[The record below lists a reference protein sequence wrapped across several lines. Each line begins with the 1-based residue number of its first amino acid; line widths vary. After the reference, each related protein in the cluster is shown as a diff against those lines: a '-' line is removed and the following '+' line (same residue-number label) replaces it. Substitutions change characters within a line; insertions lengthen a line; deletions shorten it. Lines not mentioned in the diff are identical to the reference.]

1 MTDAPTI
8 KRRGFM
14 LVLSSPSGAG
24 KTAISHRILET
35 EPNMTLSVS
44 VTTRPA
50 RPGETNGKDYFFV
63 DVPTFEGM
71 LQRNEFLENAR
82 FCDNLYGTPREP
94 VRKALEEGKDI
105 LFDIDWQ
112 GTQQIAENARE
123 DLVSVFVL
131 PPSMNELERRLFSRG
146 QDSEEVVRK
155 RMSIAAAEM
164 SHWNEYDYVI
174 VNVNFEESV
183 KNVRSI
189 IQAERLKRS
198 RQVGLAGF
206 VNGMRSETA

>member
-1 MTDAPTI
+1 MSESI

-24 KTAISHRILET
+24 KTAIAHRILET
-35 EPNMTLSVS
+35 EDNMSLSVS
-44 VTTRPA
+44 VTTRHP
-50 RPGETNGKDYFFV
+50 RPGEVNGKDYFFV
-63 DVPTFEGM
+63 DRPTFDGM
-71 LQRNEFLENAR
+71 VQRDEFLEHAE
-82 FCDNLYGTPREP
+82 FCGNCYGTPREP

-105 LFDIDWQ
+105 LFDIEWQ

-131 PPSMNELERRLFSRG
+131 PPSMAELERRLFSRA
-146 QDSEEVVRK
+146 QDSAEVVRQ
-155 RMSIAAAEM
+155 RM

-174 VNVNFEESV
+174 VNTDFDESV

-189 IQAERLKRS
+189 IQAERLKRQ
-198 RQVGLAGF
+198 RQNGLAGF
-206 VNGMRSETA
+206 VNAMRSQTA